1 MRTSHKMFLAIVMLA
16 PTVGHAQTKC
26 PWMNEATA
34 GGFLG
39 GPVTLSVTVNDR
51 GDGACDF
58 SRQQAAAIRHLH
70 IAVNTMADVSKEFP
84 TFLAQCPAKSA
95 TLHAIGNEAV
105 FCTVQGGSDAYSAR
119 VVGRVRAQAF
129 VVDLSS
135 TVQNDP
141 SLTQEMRR
149 AKDNLAAE
157 LIAGI
162 LF

>member
-1 MRTSHKMFLAIVMLA
+1 MFLAMVMVA
-16 PTVGHAQTKC
+16 PTVCHAQIKC

-39 GPVTLSVTVNDR
+39 GKVTLSVTVNEH

-70 IAVNTMADVSKEFP
+70 ITVNTMSDVPKEFP
-84 TFLAQCPAKSA
+84 TYLAQCPAKSA
-95 TLHAIGNEAV
+95 ALRAIGNEAV

-129 VVDLSS
+129 VVDVSS

-149 AKDNLAAE
+149 ERDNLAAE